1 MEKLDEL
8 LKLEKA
14 ANLVCI
20 KYDKMANAYEQQ
32 SYFVGK
38 NDIEYDELQKK
49 YKKCNKIHSKIIDD
63 IEIEQAKQNSLVNII
78 TLGKRILRT
87 ETAPLVISSNI
98 LYELED

>member
-14 ANLVCI
+14 ANLVCV

-38 NDIEYDELQKK
+38 NDIGYDELQKK
-49 YKKCNKIHSKIIDD
+49 YKKCNKIH
-63 IEIEQAKQNSLVNII
+63 
-78 TLGKRILRT
+78 
-87 ETAPLVISSNI
+87 
-98 LYELED
+98 